1 MFMPHFFLAPAKT
14 TETSKIAKNLKK
26 SKVYYPN
33 IIYLHNV
40 SELKKN
46 LKATDVLEIHADGE
60 PWVMGAQ
67 SSTNYDYSPYALA
80 KVLIGV
86 LEGKDLDI
94 IIDLRFCN
102 SGTKANG
109 SMGPVSYAESL
120 SKFLAQAGYTMPRI
134 YGYMGY
140 VHSERPL
147 KQSLVS
153 EHEKHGA
160 KVKHCRLED
169 GCAIY
174 QNGELL
180 KQPLKVLVSDY
191 EYEDG
196 DFSESEVICQ
206 QVSSQSSSQ
215 VAMLANML
223 DQTSDYNDNIKAM
236 IDEIID
242 QVDNLSIKPL
252 LLNYA
257 SSSSDQALGNEEQ
270 PIVSSCES
278 QANNNIS
285 HGF

>member
-1 MFMPHFFLAPAKT
+1 MPHFFLAPAKT
-14 TETSKIAKNLKK
+14 TETSKIARNLKK
-26 SKVYYPN
+26 NKAYYPN

-40 SELKKN
+40 SELRKN

-67 SSTNYDYSPYALA
+67 NSTSYDYSPHALA
-80 KVLIGV
+80 KVIIDILN
-86 LEGKDLDI
+86 GKDLDI

-102 SGTKANG
+102 SATKANG
-109 SMGPVSYAESL
+109 PMGPVSYAESL

-169 GCAIY
+169 GCSIY

-180 KQPLKVLVSDY
+180 KKPLKVLVTDY

-215 VAMLANML
+215 VVMLANIL
-223 DQTSDYNDNIKAM
+223 DQTSDYNDNVRVM

-242 QVDNLSIKPL
+242 QVDNLSIKPPL

-257 SSSSDQALGNEEQ
+257 SSSSDPAQSNEEQ

-278 QANNNIS
+278 QEYNNIS
-285 HGF
+285 HRF